1 MPFDQEK
8 SNKIWQ
14 NIRKRGEL
22 TCHGH
27 TIPKKCSQGKCDNY
41 PWVFIC
47 KVCNPCLCNVSKQ

>member
-14 NIRKRGEL
+14 NIRKRGDL

-47 KVCNPCLCNVSKQ
+47 KVCNRK